1 MTTPISTDRSLG
13 SRKPFVGASPPGRIL
28 LVEDN
33 PADAFLVN
41 ELLSQLRFEGFEITH
56 RTNLGSALAVMA
68 SEEVVCVLLDLGLPD
83 GSGLSVVEKVL
94 EARPEVPVVVLT
106 GLSDESIATRAVH
119 RGAQDYL
126 VKHSVDGPLL
136 TRSIR
141 YAIERKRLETELAHQ
156 ALHDA
161 LTGLPNRALFLDR
174 LRVALARGER
184 LESTLAVLFLDLDN
198 FKLINDSF
206 GHDAGDE
213 LLQQVARRLQSM
225 MRDGD
230 TVARMGGDEFTIL
243 CDDLGGLEQVAE
255 ISRRIEEVLASPY
268 VVADRECYVGA
279 SLGIALPSKGADSPE
294 LLLRNADAAMYKAK
308 RNGRGRSEIFDAS
321 MHAEV
326 VERLEL
332 ERTLRGA
339 LAKHEFRLVFQPII
353 DFDDGRPSSFEAL
366 VRWDHPDRG
375 ILDPESFIPL
385 AEETG
390 VIVPLGRWVLNEAC
404 RHAMRWRDASDHLT
418 TLGIS
423 VNVSPKQI
431 ADSDLLGEVASALD
445 RSGLDPKLLTLELT
459 ESTLMQL
466 DESATEKLVSVKRM
480 GVQVALDDFGV
491 GYSSLSYLQRF
502 PIDVV
507 KVDRSFIQQIGDS
520 REKWAFARAIVAL
533 TQSLELRTVAE
544 GVELLEQADEL
555 RDMRCAFGQG
565 FLFSRPMSGTEALR
579 FVRSW
584 VPA

>member
-1 MTTPISTDRSLG
+1 MTSSTSTGRGKTPLTLSTEPS
-13 SRKPFVGASPPGRIL
+13 VPGRIL

-33 PADAFLVN
+33 AADAMLVT
-41 ELLSQLRFEGFEITH
+41 ELLSQLRFEGFEIVH
-56 RTNLGSALAVMA
+56 ATNLVDALAVMG
-68 SEEVVCVLLDLGLPD
+68 SQEVVCVLLDLGLPD
-83 GSGLSVVEKVL
+83 ASGMNVVEQVL
-94 EARPEVPVVVLT
+94 EALPEVPVIVLT
-106 GLSDESIATRAVH
+106 GLSDESVATRAVH

-126 VKHSVDGPLL
+126 VKHSVDGSLL

-141 YAIERKRLETELAHQ
+141 YAIERKRLETQLAHQ

-184 LESTLAVLFLDLDN
+184 RESTLAVLFLDLDN

-213 LLQQVARRLQSM
+213 LLQQVSRRLQGM

-230 TVARMGGDEFTIL
+230 TVARLGGDEFTIL
-243 CDDLGGLEQVAE
+243 CDDLRGLDQVAE
-255 ISRRIEEVLASPY
+255 ISRRIEEVLAAPY
-268 VVADRECYVGA
+268 VIADRESYIGV
-279 SLGIALPSKGADSPE
+279 SMGIALPSNGDDRPE

-326 VERLEL
+326 MERLEL
-332 ERTLRGA
+332 ERTLREA
-339 LAKHEFRLVFQPII
+339 LGKREFRLVYQPIV
-353 DFDDGRPSSFEAL
+353 DFDDGRPVSFEAL
-366 VRWDHPDRG
+366 VRWDHPDQG

-390 VIVPLGRWVLNEAC
+390 VIVPLGRWVLEEAC
-404 RHAMRWRDASDHLT
+404 RHAMRWRDASDHLSA
-418 TLGIS
+418 LGIS

-431 ADSDLLGEVASALD
+431 EDSDLFVDVARALD
-445 RSGLDPKLLTLELT
+445 DSGLDPKLLTLELT

-466 DESATEKLVSVKRM
+466 DGSATKKLAAIKSL

-507 KVDRSFIQQIGDS
+507 KV
-520 REKWAFARAIVAL
+520 
-533 TQSLELRTVAE
+533 
-544 GVELLEQADEL
+544 
-555 RDMRCAFGQG
+555 
-565 FLFSRPMSGTEALR
+565 
-579 FVRSW
+579 
-584 VPA
+584 